1 MTEATTTT
9 KPKTARPAS
18 TPFETPKFD
27 MPKFDMPKFEVPAA
41 FRDFAEKGVAQAKDT
56 YEKVK
61 AATEEATD
69 MIEES
74 YTTATKGATDYGL
87 KMIDVARINSNAA
100 FDFVS
105 ELMTARTI
113 SEVVELSSTHAR
125 KQFETLSTQS
135 KELAA
140 LAQKVAAET
149 SEPIKNGVTKA
160 FKKVA

>member
-1 MTEATTTT
+1 MTEATT
-9 KPKTARPAS
+9 KPKTARPAGM
-18 TPFETPKFD
+18 PFDTPKFD

-56 YEKVK
+56 YDKVK

-69 MIEES
+69 MMEAS

-87 KMIDVARINSNAA
+87 KVIEVARTNSNAA
-100 FDFVS
+100 FDFFG

-113 SEVVELSSTHAR
+113 SEVVELSSAHAR
-125 KQFETLSTQS
+125 KQFEILSGQG
-135 KELAA
+135 KELTA
-140 LAQKVAAET
+140 LAQKVATET